1 MVISSLIVETF
12 PGHTDDVAKQLED
25 IQEVEVHGT
34 KDHQV
39 IVTIETETL
48 DESHSIANSF
58 IGIDG
63 VGGVNLVYANFED
76 DPSLQ
81 KAAAR

>member
-12 PGHTDDVAKQLED
+12 PSHTDDVAERLNQ

-39 IVTIETETL
+39 IVTIEAETL
-48 DESHSIANSF
+48 DESHSIASSF
-58 IGIDG
+58 VGIDG

-76 DPSLQ
+76 DPYI
-81 KAAAR
+81 KMAAAR